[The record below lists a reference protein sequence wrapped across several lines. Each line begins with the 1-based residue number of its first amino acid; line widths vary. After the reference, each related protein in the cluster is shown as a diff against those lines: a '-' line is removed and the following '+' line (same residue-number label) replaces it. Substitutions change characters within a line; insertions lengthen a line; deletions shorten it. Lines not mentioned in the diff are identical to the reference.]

1 MWYTARQIVG
11 LALLMV
17 AIFVGAASAQYNAP
31 AAPPAPSAPSVPS
44 APSAPSSAPPST
56 GAPSGATIHP
66 YTVNVAFATIGTG
79 EKVILT
85 DAQGM
90 TLYYL
95 KNETSTAT
103 RCIGTCAAVWPPAL
117 APDGATFDP
126 ALSPLIVVNTA
137 NGPQMAYH
145 GHLLYRFS
153 RDMVPG
159 QVNGDG
165 IVDRWGTWAVAMPDL
180 YYQR

>member
-1 MWYTARQIVG
+1 MWTARRIVS

-17 AIFVGAASAQYNAP
+17 AVFVGSASAQYNAP
-31 AAPPAPSAPSVPS
+31 AAPPAPSAPSAPS
-44 APSAPSSAPPST
+44 TPSAPSSAPPST
-56 GAPSGATIHP
+56 GVPDSAAMYPF
-66 YTVNVAFATIGTG
+66 TVNVAFATVGAG

-90 TLYYL
+90 PLYYL
-95 KNETSTAT
+95 RNETSTAT

-117 APDGATFDP
+117 APDAATFDP
-126 ALSPLIVVNTA
+126 ALNPLTVVDTT
-137 NGPQMAYH
+137 NGRQMAYH

-153 RDMVPG
+153 KDMTPG

-165 IVDRWGTWAVAMPDL
+165 VIDRWGTWAVATPDL
-180 YYQR
+180 YYQP